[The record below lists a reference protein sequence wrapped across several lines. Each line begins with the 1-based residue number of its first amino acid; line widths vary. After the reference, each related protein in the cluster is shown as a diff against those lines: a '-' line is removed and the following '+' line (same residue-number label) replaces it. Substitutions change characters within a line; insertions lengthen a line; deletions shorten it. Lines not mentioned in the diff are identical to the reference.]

1 LKVPLNLPYQTDWQ
15 DFERCDG
22 EVIVNGQYYK
32 YVKRKVQ
39 DGMLV
44 VKCIPNVIK
53 HQIESARD
61 YFFQLANDFQKN
73 DGPKKSDTSKHS
85 LTKSNITECEE
96 YAMFVMGTNSSAI
109 CNQKIIY
116 NNNCI
121 VTRSHSSPEQP
132 PEV

>member
-1 LKVPLNLPYQTDWQ
+1 
-15 DFERCDG
+15 
-22 EVIVNGQYYK
+22 
-32 YVKRKVQ
+32 
-39 DGMLV
+39 MLV
-44 VKCIPNVIK
+44 VKCIPNEIK